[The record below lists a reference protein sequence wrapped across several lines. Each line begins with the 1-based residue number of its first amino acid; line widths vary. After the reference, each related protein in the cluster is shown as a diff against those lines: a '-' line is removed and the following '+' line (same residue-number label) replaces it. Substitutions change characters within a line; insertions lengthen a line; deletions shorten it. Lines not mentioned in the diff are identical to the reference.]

1 MKNNQITLILKIFG
15 FAILA
20 IAGYIDLLSSKNR
33 FFQDPFYI
41 GATVMVIASILTL
54 INPTRYYIHTAMF
67 FFIFTKII
75 SQYTH
80 SNHFNFLGKKIHHS

>member
-1 MKNNQITLILKIFG
+1 MQTNKMTLILKIIG

-20 IAGYIDLLSSKNR
+20 IAGYIDLSSSKNK
-33 FFQDPFYI
+33 FYQDPFYI
-41 GATVMVIASILTL
+41 GASVMVVASIMTL
-54 INPTRYYIHTAMF
+54 INPEIYYIHTAMF

-80 SNHFNFLGKKIHHS
+80 SNHYNFWGKKIHHS

>member
-1 MKNNQITLILKIFG
+1 MKYNTFSNLLKLIAFS
-15 FAILA
+15 ILA
-20 IAGYIDLLSSKNR
+20 IAGYIDLSLSDNR

-41 GATVMVIASILTL
+41 GATVMAIACILTL
-54 INPTRYYIHTAMF
+54 INPSIYYIHTAMF

-80 SNHFNFLGKKIHHS
+80 SRHHTFWGKSRHH